1 MTEYKNVQGTQPTVP
16 SLEINV
22 DTVYIRTNIQDIR
35 TEEMPVLWQYD
46 EIQMTVPEYLK
57 QIVPENQEI
66 SDSSVA
72 ELSQIFAEYQMQTD
86 SVIAE
91 LSSLIAT
98 GGSLNV

>member
-46 EIQMTVPEYLK
+46 EIQMTIEEYLK
-57 QIVPENQEI
+57 QAVPENQDIADE
-66 SDSSVA
+66 SMA
-72 ELSQIFAEYQMQTD
+72 ELSMAFAEYQAQTD
-86 SVIAE
+86 MAIAE